1 MVRNCNR
8 IFGCT
13 RSLLAKQRLCV
24 AINSVAVRNVR
35 YWSRDGAA
43 FASRARA
50 WQWFLQSQGSLQLGP
65 TGAIDDNWFLRK
77 PVLRKMTTRTVSSL
91 VRRNSLMSQFHA
103 VKKQYQEYILLFQV
117 GDFYELYD
125 KDAELVTEKT
135 TLRATRKQGVM
146 MAGFPVRSLDEWLK
160 VLVEAGFQLAICNQA
175 PKEE

>member
-1 MVRNCNR
+1 MQCSMLRNCSR
-8 IFGCT
+8 SFDCT
-13 RSLLAKQRLCV
+13 RYLLAKRRSCL
-24 AINSVAVRNVR
+24 ALNGAAVRTVR
-35 YWSRDGAA
+35 YWAHNGVA
-43 FASRARA
+43 FASCAP
-50 WQWFLQSQGSLQLGP
+50 FLQSQRSFGP
-65 TGAIDDNWFLRK
+65 TGAIDDNCSLRK
-77 PVLRKMTTRTVSSL
+77 LVLRKMTARTVSSL
-91 VRRNSLMSQFHA
+91 ARRSSLMSQFHA

-135 TLRATRKQGVM
+135 TLRVTRKQGIM